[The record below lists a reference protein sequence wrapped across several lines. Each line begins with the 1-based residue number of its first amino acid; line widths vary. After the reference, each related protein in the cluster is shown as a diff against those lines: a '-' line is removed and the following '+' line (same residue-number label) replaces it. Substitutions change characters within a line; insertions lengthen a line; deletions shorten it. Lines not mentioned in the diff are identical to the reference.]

1 MFNNLIKPW
10 FTAFVL
16 ILALTGFEVSAD
28 DSKTQSCLQLPSR
41 IEACPNIV
49 YRAVK
54 DVATNKNKMF
64 CFCKKDFDLLF
75 NKEVSNKQ
83 AILNRMELKQILSET
98 RLTEQQ
104 LLKMVSR

>member
-1 MFNNLIKPW
+1 MLNNLIKLW
-10 FTAFVL
+10 FTGFIL
-16 ILALTGFEVSAD
+16 TLALTGFEVSAA
-28 DSKTQSCLQLPSR
+28 DSKTLSCLELPSR
-41 IEACPNIV
+41 IAACPNIV

-54 DVATNKNKMF
+54 DPVTNKNKMF
-64 CFCKKDFDLLF
+64 CFCKQDFDLLF
-75 NKEVSNKQ
+75 NKNVSNKQ

>member
-1 MFNNLIKPW
+1 MNNNLVTPCLTLFLSVLTFAS
-10 FTAFVL
+10 FTVPANSEPL
-16 ILALTGFEVSAD
+16 
-28 DSKTQSCLQLPSR
+28 SCLQLPSR
-41 IEACPNIV
+41 IEACPNMV

-54 DVATNKNKMF
+54 DTSTNKNKMF

-75 NKEVSNKQ
+75 NKDVSEKQ

-98 RLTEQQ
+98 GLTEQQ